1 MKYRTA
7 SPFFKEEDI
16 DQILHE
22 TRKIL
27 SGEGLLS
34 MGKNVDEFE
43 NLFSEYIGSEG
54 SVATNSCTSAL
65 EVALMSIGISQG
77 DEVIIPVQT
86 FIATGSAV
94 LRAGGIPVFCDVNHN
109 FLMDFESLKEAIT
122 SSTKAVIL
130 VHFSGLLHEEIN
142 EIKKYLEERNIFL
155 IEDAAHAPGA
165 SLNNKKAG
173 TFGDLSCF
181 SFFSTKNITTGEGGM
196 ITSNNQDLL
205 KKCSSIRNRGIDTD
219 NNFESFIRLG
229 GNYRM
234 TEFQALL
241 GKTQLNRLD
250 EINDTRNEI
259 ANIYMKNL
267 NSCFEEG
274 LIEYPI
280 VKEGIYHAYWRF
292 WVSLKE
298 GIDRNEIKDLL
309 KNESI
314 TSDWAYDPLL
324 HLQPLFKENF
334 DQSKSFSK
342 SEKLASRHI
351 CIPIHTQIQKE
362 DAEFISSTLSKILL
376 TEYNEN

>member
-7 SPFFKEEDI
+7 SPFFAEEDI
-16 DQILHE
+16 DHILHE

-43 NLFSEYIGSEG
+43 NLFSEYTGSRG

-65 EVALMSIGISQG
+65 EIALMSIGVSHG
-77 DEVIIPVQT
+77 DEVIVPVQT

-94 LRAGGIPVFCDVNHN
+94 LRVGGTPVFCNVNHN
-109 FLMDFESLKEAIT
+109 FLIDFESLKETIT
-122 SSTKAVIL
+122 SATKAVIL
-130 VHFSGLLHEEIN
+130 VHFSGLLHEDIN
-142 EIKKYLEERNIFL
+142 EIKNYLEEKNIYL

-165 SLNNKKAG
+165 SFNNKKAG

-181 SFFSTKNITTGEGGM
+181 SFFSTKNMTTGEGGM
-196 ITSNNQDLL
+196 ITSNNSDLL
-205 KKCSSIRNRGIDTD
+205 KICSSIRNRGIDTD
-219 NNFESFIRLG
+219 KESESFIRLG

-250 EINDTRNEI
+250 EINSTRNEI
-259 ANIYMKNL
+259 ANIYMQNL
-267 NSCFEEG
+267 YSCFEEG

-280 VKEGIYHAYWRF
+280 VKDGIYHAYWRF
-292 WVSLKE
+292 WVRLKE
-298 GIDRNEIKDLL
+298 GIDRKDIKDSL
-309 KNESI
+309 KKESI

-324 HLQPLFKENF
+324 HLQPLFTNNF
-334 DQSKSFSK
+334 DQSINFSK
-342 SEKLASRHI
+342 SEELASRHI
-351 CIPIHTQIQKE
+351 CIPIHTQIKNE

-376 TEYNEN
+376 KKYNES

>member
-16 DQILHE
+16 DHILHE

-27 SGEGLLS
+27 SGEGQLS
-34 MGKNVDEFE
+34 MGKNVTEFE
-43 NLFSEYIGSEG
+43 NLFSEYSGSKG

-65 EVALMSIGISQG
+65 EIALMSIDISPG

-94 LRAGGIPVFCDVNHN
+94 LRTGGVPVFCNVNHN
-109 FLMDFESLKEAIT
+109 FLMDFRSLKEAIT

-130 VHFSGLLHEEIN
+130 VHFSGLLHEEKN
-142 EIKKYLEERNIFL
+142 EIKNYLEERKIYL

-181 SFFSTKNITTGEGGM
+181 SFFSTKNMTTGEGGM
-196 ITSNNQDLL
+196 ITSNNLDLL
-205 KKCSSIRNRGIDTD
+205 NKCSSIRNRGIDT
-219 NNFESFIRLG
+219 NNESESFIRLG

-250 EINDTRNEI
+250 EINNTRNEI
-259 ANIYMKNL
+259 ANIYMQNL

-274 LIEYPI
+274 LIEYPF
-280 VKEGIYHAYWRF
+280 VKNGIYHSYWRF
-292 WVSLKE
+292 WVRLKE
-298 GIDRNEIKDLL
+298 GIDRKDIKDSL
-309 KNESI
+309 KKESI
-314 TSDWAYDPLL
+314 ASDWTYDPLL
-324 HLQPLFKENF
+324 HLQPLFKDNF
-334 DQSKSFSK
+334 KQSNNFSK
-342 SEKLASRHI
+342 SEELASRHI
-351 CIPIHTQIQKE
+351 CIPIHAQLQKE
-362 DAEFISSTLSKILL
+362 DADFISSTLSKILL
-376 TEYNEN
+376 TKSNEN